1 MLIQRERAT
10 VPLRYRV
17 RGAESFALRVIALR
31 GDEAADALAMGDDIE
46 AGDARA
52 SSILCGLAAACVY
65 VGDAPA
71 FGSASDVRRLSSGE
85 VSELCA
91 EVHRALSQC
100 SPLYAV
106 SDARAWHSALKDGAT
121 HARNYTMAARVASCV
136 DVVGG
141 FQKAYRHQ
149 RPDRWFGLPTC
160 ELTDGQLM
168 AYDAARSAF
177 EKDQ

>member
-1 MLIQRERAT
+1 MLIQRERAS

-17 RGAESFALRVIALR
+17 RGAESFALRVVALR
-31 GDEAADALAMGDDIE
+31 GDEAGDALALGDDIE
-46 AGDARA
+46 AGDER
-52 SSILCGLAAACVY
+52 SLSILCGLAAACVY
-65 VGDAPA
+65 VGNEPA
-71 FGSASDVRRLSSGE
+71 FGSVANVRRLSSGE
-85 VSELCA
+85 VAELCA
-91 EVHRALSQC
+91 DVLRALSQC

-106 SDARAWHSALKDGAT
+106 SDATQWHAVLKNGAM
-121 HARNYTMAARVASCV
+121 HHRNYTMAARVASCV

-168 AYDAARSAF
+168 AYDAARSVF
-177 EKDQ
+177 EKD

>member
-1 MLIQRERAT
+1 MLIQRERASI
-10 VPLRYRV
+10 PLLYRV
-17 RGAESFALRVIALR
+17 RGAESFALRVVALR
-31 GDEAADALAMGDDIE
+31 GDEAADALALGDDIE

-52 SSILCGLAAACVY
+52 SSILCGLAACVY

-71 FGSASDVRRLSSGE
+71 FGSAADVRRLSSGE

-91 EVHRALSQC
+91 EVHHALGQC
-100 SPLYAV
+100 SPLYAL
-106 SDARAWHSALKDGAT
+106 SDARQWLSVLKDGAE
-121 HARNYTMAARVASCV
+121 HRRNISMAARVASCI

-149 RPDRWFGLPTC
+149 RPDRWFGLPAC

-168 AYDAARSAF
+168 AYDAARSVF
-177 EKDQ
+177 EKD

>member
-1 MLIQRERAT
+1 MLIQRERASI
-10 VPLRYRV
+10 PLRYRV
-17 RGAESFALRVIALR
+17 RGAESFALRVVALR

-46 AGDARA
+46 AGDVRA

-65 VGDAPA
+65 VGEAPA

-91 EVHRALSQC
+91 EVHQALGRC
-100 SPLYAV
+100 SPLYAL
-106 SDARAWHSALKDGAT
+106 SDARKWHAVLALGAG
-121 HARNYTMAARVASCV
+121 HDSNRANAARVASSI

-149 RPDRWFGLPTC
+149 RPDRWFGLATC

-168 AYDAARSAF
+168 AYDAARSVF
-177 EKDQ
+177 EKD